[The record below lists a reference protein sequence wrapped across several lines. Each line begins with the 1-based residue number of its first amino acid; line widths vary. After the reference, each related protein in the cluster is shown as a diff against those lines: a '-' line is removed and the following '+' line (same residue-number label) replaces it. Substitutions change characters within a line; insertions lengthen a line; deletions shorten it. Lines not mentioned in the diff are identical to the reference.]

1 MCQSQIVG
9 ICSICI
15 VMSCFCSDLIM
26 MKRSQNNYR
35 MNDNYINSFSSPK
48 LLYTKYI
55 YFWQVETK
63 ISLIYIILVVK
74 HKRWKDIIDLLGNII
89 QKDNVFKF
97 FFWLS
102 FSFYFVYSPR
112 FLFWCT
118 AFFNFGADD
127 ANACLSVL
135 LMLQKIN
142 KTCFSFDNELTAHA
156 YFLQAARRGV
166 ESSSLGDDMGR
177 GPTLG
182 CSRHPHL
189 SSRPPPPHSCLVR
202 AGWQIL
208 EQQVSKCR
216 PPLPF
221 ESIRKWLAVTRIS
234 QTILLVIHLVHE
246 WNIVIFPEFNELK
259 LVFHKAQPSGIQ
271 DFNEFPPP
279 IFWQKHFWQI
289 GK

>member
-1 MCQSQIVG
+1 M
-9 ICSICI
+9 
-15 VMSCFCSDLIM
+15 
-26 MKRSQNNYR
+26 
-35 MNDNYINSFSSPK
+35 FSS
-48 LLYTKYI
+48 
-55 YFWQVETK
+55 
-63 ISLIYIILVVK
+63 
-74 HKRWKDIIDLLGNII
+74 
-89 QKDNVFKF
+89 

-234 QTILLVIHLVHE
+234 QTILH
-246 WNIVIFPEFNELK
+246 
-259 LVFHKAQPSGIQ
+259 QIQ
-271 DFNEFPPP
+271 
-279 IFWQKHFWQI
+279 WSVTVM
-289 GK
+289 